1 MKLRNKKTGEIR
13 EVKNILID
21 GMFSVSSLAKL
32 NEEWE
37 DYGEPI
43 VYWLINPLKEKPYRI
58 DGNGK
63 SRIYNDEEIA
73 KFEEVGF
80 LYKTEEE
87 AKQGVERLK
96 AWKRLKDKGLK
107 TSWFTIDNP
116 DREDDGQSYVKVALD
131 TEPGDCNWVKDL
143 NLLFGDEQ

>member
-21 GMFSVSSLAKL
+21 GIFTVSSLAKL

-37 DYGEPI
+37 DYEEPI
-43 VYWLINPLKEKPYRI
+43 VYWLINPLREKPNRI

-63 SRIYNDEEIA
+63 FRIYNDEEIA